1 MKCYGCGHDFPNTSS
16 RCPRCHRSTSPRGRT
31 STDSRLLE
39 FPRRTRVAPPESAAR
54 PVPAWRTELNERV
67 RAIRA
72 NRNGSSSPTDAS
84 VEELAKSVDSEARV
98 GDGGGDLSFHAAT
111 ARVEPGPPQYST
123 AIGDRRSSNIIV
135 EAALTRVRRASEIAN
150 RAALPKIEPARSIQA
165 STQGALAVDR
175 QATARALEPSAEI
188 VVSRVDP
195 TPAPRPE
202 VFQPRPEVFQPI
214 PEVIKAPVTE
224 TANVEASSQI
234 PNRVEATVSVESAVS
249 QTSYADESIDISSL
263 PIIDDLEPLDY
274 LEAEV
279 RKVGKALNA
288 EFQRNESPTIVTH
301 AVIGMVDLL
310 VVAVSSSPFLAFV
323 RIFDG
328 SFSITQTRIASGA
341 IVALIAFFYLSL
353 THCLCGK
360 TFGMM
365 LTNTRIVEAHSFG
378 PLSPSQALLR
388 AAGYFVAAA
397 PAMVGLV
404 WAAIDQKHRGWHDFI
419 SGTVVVRDF

>member
-1 MKCYGCGHDFPNTSS
+1 M
-16 RCPRCHRSTSPRGRT
+16 
-31 STDSRLLE
+31 
-39 FPRRTRVAPPESAAR
+39 
-54 PVPAWRTELNERV
+54 
-67 RAIRA
+67 
-72 NRNGSSSPTDAS
+72 
-84 VEELAKSVDSEARV
+84 
-98 GDGGGDLSFHAAT
+98 SFHAAT
-111 ARVEPGPPQYST
+111 ARVEPGPTSST
-123 AIGDRRSSNIIV
+123 GIDRRSSNIIV

-150 RAALPKIEPARSIQA
+150 RAALPKIEPARSIQGSA
-165 STQGALAVDR
+165 QVALGVDR

-188 VVSRVDP
+188 VP
-195 TPAPRPE
+195 TVESAPAPRPE
-202 VFQPRPEVFQPI
+202 VFHPRPEVFQP
-214 PEVIKAPVTE
+214 PVIEP
-224 TANVEASSQI
+224 ANIEASPQVR
-234 PNRVEATVSVESAVS
+234 NRVEATVAVEPSVSH
-249 QTSYADESIDISSL
+249 TSYADESIDLSAL
-263 PIIDDLEPLDY
+263 PVIDELEPLDY

-301 AVIGMVDLL
+301 AVIGAVDLL

-365 LTNTRIVEAHSFG
+365 LTNTRIVESQTFG

-388 AAGYFVAAA
+388 AAGYFVSAA
-397 PAMVGLV
+397 PAMVGHI
-404 WAAIDQKHRGWHDFI
+404 WAAIDQKHRGWHDLI